1 MGGLGGYIVFRA
13 EKEHVSMGRTTLP
26 KQSTDTR
33 DLRMVFESGMQYF
46 PTRIGGMFHRDSH
59 GRTPFQI
66 ACNKHGKEKVKTI
79 IDDALNNS
87 SHQKID
93 VETTKKALVYAA
105 TERGVDLDGV
115 YFLLRRES
123 TLLLA
128 RAKTTTTTARQQD

>member
-105 TERGVDLDGV
+105 TERGVDLDGGSIFC
-115 YFLLRRES
+115 YEENPPFY
-123 TLLLA
+123 
-128 RAKTTTTTARQQD
+128 